1 MSCVLKIHLIV
12 GIEAGFH
19 IPLFDTKISCAK
31 RERER
36 CLRWELISEIFLFL
50 YLSRHMSDRKVEKKK
65 RVYWR
70 HRNCSA
76 CLILFE
82 NDIKSHQYD
91 IIHPTIP
98 QCFCCYMNMIGDLI
112 TNNRS

>member
-36 CLRWELISEIFLFL
+36 DVLDES
-50 YLSRHMSDRKVEKKK
+50 
-65 RVYWR
+65 
-70 HRNCSA
+70 
-76 CLILFE
+76 
-82 NDIKSHQYD
+82 
-91 IIHPTIP
+91 
-98 QCFCCYMNMIGDLI
+98 
-112 TNNRS
+112 

>member
-50 YLSRHMSDRKVEKKK
+50 YLSRHMSDRKVEKKEK
-65 RVYWR
+65 
-70 HRNCSA
+70 S
-76 CLILFE
+76 ILE
-82 NDIKSHQYD
+82 TS
-91 IIHPTIP
+91 
-98 QCFCCYMNMIGDLI
+98 
-112 TNNRS
+112 